1 MRPDLREGEGHGRA
15 IERLVIGVRKG
26 DLDLMR
32 PRREANDD
40 QDLSAGVR
48 PVPGRL
54 IDHDMDMTDTGRHF
68 ERLGT
73 NTGKILRFTAR
84 Y

>member
-54 IDHDMDMTDTGRHF
+54 IDHDMDMTRYGET
-68 ERLGT
+68 
-73 NTGKILRFTAR
+73 LRAPWDQTPAR
-84 Y
+84 S